1 MVLTHPSRCRLS
13 VAPSLFRGVVGQK
26 RKEKKKERK
35 QYKKGKK
42 GKKERPPHSPRGTRE
57 LIRLSDGLL
66 RHSFS
71 WLASLLGCIVH
82 TLVAISP

>member
-1 MVLTHPSRCRLS
+1 
-13 VAPSLFRGVVGQK
+13 
-26 RKEKKKERK
+26 
-35 QYKKGKK
+35 
-42 GKKERPPHSPRGTRE
+42 
-57 LIRLSDGLL
+57 L

>member
-42 GKKERPPHSPRGTRE
+42 GKKRDRRT
-57 LIRLSDGLL
+57 
-66 RHSFS
+66 
-71 WLASLLGCIVH
+71 VH
-82 TLVAISP
+82 VGHGN